1 MGDYKRLIS
10 YIYSYERGTKSK
22 NAGFAKI
29 ESRNGICKVN
39 ISLRIADELMN
50 EAEDNMLEV
59 FFFYRDNGEVRKVF
73 LERIRIVNGCSM
85 IKMRMN
91 SDNIGN
97 VGISIDRITGI
108 FICTRAFLKGVHNL
122 NIVYASEW
130 DDIPIEVNEF
140 KEKSNADINI
150 QNNAE
155 ADLKIA
161 EGPLDSDTY
170 DIKGEALENLV
181 LDEYFRDRI
190 NYDGSH
196 NASTGEANIKSYQ
209 NSNQVSESN
218 IDSKQNTAGEINA
231 ESQLASVLSGGS
243 GTEIENEVKSEIKSE
258 IEVNAENIAKDNA
271 ENKTESK
278 TENKVENVVESN
290 AVTRVQS
297 EMPANMGTNTR
308 TDIAT
313 NIKSDIEPNI
323 KSNSEPDI
331 KHNNATN
338 IESKIGHNNA
348 TNIKPDTEPN
358 MEINTESGIE
368 PETDFADDRK
378 KCNNKLTDMLKEE
391 QKNDEIDDTG
401 NADSVAGDYFR
412 MLCNCYPK
420 IRVNEINGECIKI
433 TPHDI
438 SYLPKKYWH
447 LCNNSFLLHG
457 FYNYKYLLLCEKK
470 MDSGKKYLVGVPG
483 MFHQKEQVIA
493 RMFGFTEFECNNAT
507 NRYGNK
513 AMKFGYWCMY
523 L

>member
-50 EAEDNMLEV
+50 EVEDNMLEV
-59 FFFYRDNGEVRKVF
+59 FFFYRDNGEVKKVF

-97 VGISIDRITGI
+97 VGIAIDRITGI

-130 DDIPIEVNEF
+130 DDIPIEVNKF
-140 KEKSNADINI
+140 KEKSNDDINI
-150 QNNAE
+150 QNSTEAE
-155 ADLKIA
+155 LKIA
-161 EGPLDSDTY
+161 EGTLDSDTY
-170 DIKGEALENLV
+170 DIKGEALENN
-181 LDEYFRDRI
+181 I
-190 NYDGSH
+190 NLYR
-196 NASTGEANIKSYQ
+196 NAAVET
-209 NSNQVSESN
+209 
-218 IDSKQNTAGEINA
+218 DA
-231 ESQLASVLSGGS
+231 ESQLVSVLNSNS
-243 GTEIENEVKSEIKSE
+243 GTEIENEVKGEIKSEIKSE
-258 IEVNAENIAKDNA
+258 METNAEPEPEIENDTKSEIETNA
-271 ENKTESK
+271 EPGTE
-278 TENKVENVVESN
+278 
-290 AVTRVQS
+290 
-297 EMPANMGTNTR
+297 
-308 TDIAT
+308 
-313 NIKSDIEPNI
+313 
-323 KSNSEPDI
+323 
-331 KHNNATN
+331 
-338 IESKIGHNNA
+338 
-348 TNIKPDTEPN
+348 
-358 MEINTESGIE
+358 IE

-378 KCNNKLTDMLKEE
+378 KCNNKLADMLKEE

>member
-59 FFFYRDNGEVRKVF
+59 FFIYRDNGEVKKVF

-97 VGISIDRITGI
+97 VGIAIDRITGI

-130 DDIPIEVNEF
+130 DDIPIEVNKF
-140 KEKSNADINI
+140 KEKSNDDINI
-150 QNNAE
+150 QNSTEAE
-155 ADLKIA
+155 LKIA
-161 EGPLDSDTY
+161 EGSLDSDTY
-170 DIKGEALENLV
+170 DIKGEALENN
-181 LDEYFRDRI
+181 I
-190 NYDGSH
+190 NLYR
-196 NASTGEANIKSYQ
+196 NAVVET
-209 NSNQVSESN
+209 
-218 IDSKQNTAGEINA
+218 DA
-231 ESQLASVLSGGS
+231 ESQLVSVLNSNS
-243 GTEIENEVKSEIKSE
+243 GTEIEPEVKGEIKSEIKSE
-258 IEVNAENIAKDNA
+258 METNAEPEPEI
-271 ENKTESK
+271 ENDTKSEIETNEEPGTE
-278 TENKVENVVESN
+278 
-290 AVTRVQS
+290 
-297 EMPANMGTNTR
+297 
-308 TDIAT
+308 
-313 NIKSDIEPNI
+313 
-323 KSNSEPDI
+323 
-331 KHNNATN
+331 
-338 IESKIGHNNA
+338 
-348 TNIKPDTEPN
+348 
-358 MEINTESGIE
+358 IE

-378 KCNNKLTDMLKEE
+378 KCNNKLADMLKEGP
-391 QKNDEIDDTG
+391 KNDEIDDTG

>member
-59 FFFYRDNGEVRKVF
+59 FFFYRDNGEVKKVF

-97 VGISIDRITGI
+97 VGIAIDRITGI

-130 DDIPIEVNEF
+130 DDIPIEVNKF
-140 KEKSNADINI
+140 KEKSNDDINI
-150 QNNAE
+150 QNSTEAE
-155 ADLKIA
+155 LKIA
-161 EGPLDSDTY
+161 EGSLDSDTY
-170 DIKGEALENLV
+170 DIKGEALENN
-181 LDEYFRDRI
+181 I
-190 NYDGSH
+190 NLYR
-196 NASTGEANIKSYQ
+196 NAVVET
-209 NSNQVSESN
+209 
-218 IDSKQNTAGEINA
+218 DA
-231 ESQLASVLSGGS
+231 ESQLVSVLNSNS
-243 GTEIENEVKSEIKSE
+243 GTEIEPEVKGEIKSEIKSE
-258 IEVNAENIAKDNA
+258 METNAEPEPEI
-271 ENKTESK
+271 ENDTKSEIETNEEPGTE
-278 TENKVENVVESN
+278 
-290 AVTRVQS
+290 
-297 EMPANMGTNTR
+297 
-308 TDIAT
+308 
-313 NIKSDIEPNI
+313 
-323 KSNSEPDI
+323 
-331 KHNNATN
+331 
-338 IESKIGHNNA
+338 
-348 TNIKPDTEPN
+348 
-358 MEINTESGIE
+358 IE

-378 KCNNKLTDMLKEE
+378 KCNNKLADMLKEGP
-391 QKNDEIDDTG
+391 KNDEIDDTG

>member
-59 FFFYRDNGEVRKVF
+59 FFIYRDNGEVKKVF

-97 VGISIDRITGI
+97 VGIAIDRITGI

-130 DDIPIEVNEF
+130 DDIPIEVNKF
-140 KEKSNADINI
+140 KEKSNDDINI
-150 QNNAE
+150 QNSTEAE
-155 ADLKIA
+155 LKIA

-170 DIKGEALENLV
+170 DIKGEALENN
-181 LDEYFRDRI
+181 I
-190 NYDGSH
+190 NLYR
-196 NASTGEANIKSYQ
+196 NAVVET
-209 NSNQVSESN
+209 
-218 IDSKQNTAGEINA
+218 DA
-231 ESQLASVLSGGS
+231 ESQLVSVLNSNS
-243 GTEIENEVKSEIKSE
+243 GTEIENEVKGEIKSEIKSE
-258 IEVNAENIAKDNA
+258 IETNAEPEPEIENDTKSEIETNA
-271 ENKTESK
+271 EPGTE
-278 TENKVENVVESN
+278 
-290 AVTRVQS
+290 
-297 EMPANMGTNTR
+297 
-308 TDIAT
+308 
-313 NIKSDIEPNI
+313 
-323 KSNSEPDI
+323 
-331 KHNNATN
+331 
-338 IESKIGHNNA
+338 
-348 TNIKPDTEPN
+348 
-358 MEINTESGIE
+358 IE

-378 KCNNKLTDMLKEE
+378 KCNNKLADMLKEE

>member
-59 FFFYRDNGEVRKVF
+59 FFFYRDNGEVKKVF

-97 VGISIDRITGI
+97 VGIAIDRITGI

-130 DDIPIEVNEF
+130 DDIPIEVNKF
-140 KEKSNADINI
+140 KEKSNDDINI
-150 QNNAE
+150 QNSTEAE
-155 ADLKIA
+155 LKIA

-170 DIKGEALENLV
+170 DIKGEALENN
-181 LDEYFRDRI
+181 I
-190 NYDGSH
+190 NLYR
-196 NASTGEANIKSYQ
+196 NAVVET
-209 NSNQVSESN
+209 
-218 IDSKQNTAGEINA
+218 DA
-231 ESQLASVLSGGS
+231 ESQLVSVLNSNS
-243 GTEIENEVKSEIKSE
+243 GTEIENEVKGEIKSE
-258 IEVNAENIAKDNA
+258 TETNAEPEPEIENDTKSEIETNA
-271 ENKTESK
+271 EPGTE
-278 TENKVENVVESN
+278 
-290 AVTRVQS
+290 
-297 EMPANMGTNTR
+297 
-308 TDIAT
+308 
-313 NIKSDIEPNI
+313 
-323 KSNSEPDI
+323 
-331 KHNNATN
+331 
-338 IESKIGHNNA
+338 
-348 TNIKPDTEPN
+348 
-358 MEINTESGIE
+358 IE

-378 KCNNKLTDMLKEE
+378 KCNNKLADMLKEE

>member
-50 EAEDNMLEV
+50 EVEDNMLEV
-59 FFFYRDNGEVRKVF
+59 FFFYRDNGEVKKVF

-97 VGISIDRITGI
+97 VGIAIDRITGI

-130 DDIPIEVNEF
+130 DDIPIEVNKF
-140 KEKSNADINI
+140 KEKSNDDINI
-150 QNNAE
+150 QNSTEAE
-155 ADLKIA
+155 LKIA

-170 DIKGEALENLV
+170 DIKGEALENN
-181 LDEYFRDRI
+181 I
-190 NYDGSH
+190 NLYR
-196 NASTGEANIKSYQ
+196 NAAVET
-209 NSNQVSESN
+209 
-218 IDSKQNTAGEINA
+218 DA
-231 ESQLASVLSGGS
+231 ESQLVSVLNSNS
-243 GTEIENEVKSEIKSE
+243 GTEIENEVKGEIKSEMETNAEPEPEIENDIKSE
-258 IEVNAENIAKDNA
+258 IETNAEPG
-271 ENKTESK
+271 TE
-278 TENKVENVVESN
+278 
-290 AVTRVQS
+290 
-297 EMPANMGTNTR
+297 
-308 TDIAT
+308 
-313 NIKSDIEPNI
+313 
-323 KSNSEPDI
+323 
-331 KHNNATN
+331 
-338 IESKIGHNNA
+338 
-348 TNIKPDTEPN
+348 
-358 MEINTESGIE
+358 IE

-378 KCNNKLTDMLKEE
+378 KCNNKLADMLKEE

>member
-59 FFFYRDNGEVRKVF
+59 FFFYRDNGEVKKVF

-97 VGISIDRITGI
+97 VGIAIDRITGI

-130 DDIPIEVNEF
+130 DDIPIEVNKF
-140 KEKSNADINI
+140 KEKGNDDINI
-150 QNNAE
+150 QNSTEAE
-155 ADLKIA
+155 LKIA

-170 DIKGEALENLV
+170 DIKGEALENN
-181 LDEYFRDRI
+181 I
-190 NYDGSH
+190 NLYR
-196 NASTGEANIKSYQ
+196 NAAVET
-209 NSNQVSESN
+209 
-218 IDSKQNTAGEINA
+218 DA
-231 ESQLASVLSGGS
+231 ESQLVSVLNSNS
-243 GTEIENEVKSEIKSE
+243 GTEIEPEVKGEIKSEIKSE
-258 IEVNAENIAKDNA
+258 METNAEPEPEIENDIKSEIETNA
-271 ENKTESK
+271 EPGTE
-278 TENKVENVVESN
+278 
-290 AVTRVQS
+290 
-297 EMPANMGTNTR
+297 
-308 TDIAT
+308 
-313 NIKSDIEPNI
+313 
-323 KSNSEPDI
+323 
-331 KHNNATN
+331 
-338 IESKIGHNNA
+338 
-348 TNIKPDTEPN
+348 
-358 MEINTESGIE
+358 IE

-378 KCNNKLTDMLKEE
+378 KCNNKLADMLKEE

-513 AMKFGYWCMY
+513 DMKFGYWCMY

>member
-59 FFFYRDNGEVRKVF
+59 FFFYRDNGEVKKVF

-97 VGISIDRITGI
+97 VGIAIDRITGI

-130 DDIPIEVNEF
+130 DDIPIEVNKF
-140 KEKSNADINI
+140 KEKSNDDINI
-150 QNNAE
+150 QNSTEAE
-155 ADLKIA
+155 LKIA
-161 EGPLDSDTY
+161 EGPLDGDIY
-170 DIKGEALENLV
+170 DIKGEALEN
-181 LDEYFRDRI
+181 
-190 NYDGSH
+190 
-196 NASTGEANIKSYQ
+196 
-209 NSNQVSESN
+209 N
-218 IDSKQNTAGEINA
+218 IDLYRNTVVETDA
-231 ESQLASVLSGGS
+231 ESQLVSVLNSNS
-243 GTEIENEVKSEIKSE
+243 GTEIENEVKGETKSEMETNAEQEPEIENDTKSE
-258 IEVNAENIAKDNA
+258 IETNAE
-271 ENKTESK
+271 
-278 TENKVENVVESN
+278 
-290 AVTRVQS
+290 
-297 EMPANMGTNTR
+297 P
-308 TDIAT
+308 
-313 NIKSDIEPNI
+313 EP
-323 KSNSEPDI
+323 E
-331 KHNNATN
+331 
-338 IESKIGHNNA
+338 
-348 TNIKPDTEPN
+348 
-358 MEINTESGIE
+358 IE

-378 KCNNKLTDMLKEE
+378 KCNNKLSDMLKEE

>member
-50 EAEDNMLEV
+50 EVEDNMLEV
-59 FFFYRDNGEVRKVF
+59 FFFYRDNGEVKKVF

-97 VGISIDRITGI
+97 VGIAIDRITGI

-130 DDIPIEVNEF
+130 DDIPIEVNKF
-140 KEKSNADINI
+140 KEKSNDDINI
-150 QNNAE
+150 QNSTEAE
-155 ADLKIA
+155 LKIA
-161 EGPLDSDTY
+161 EGTLDSDTY
-170 DIKGEALENLV
+170 DIKGEALENN
-181 LDEYFRDRI
+181 I
-190 NYDGSH
+190 NLYR
-196 NASTGEANIKSYQ
+196 NAAVET
-209 NSNQVSESN
+209 
-218 IDSKQNTAGEINA
+218 DA
-231 ESQLASVLSGGS
+231 ESQLVSVLNSNS
-243 GTEIENEVKSEIKSE
+243 GTEIENEVKGEIKSE
-258 IEVNAENIAKDNA
+258 METNAEPEPEIENDTKSEIETNA
-271 ENKTESK
+271 EPGTE
-278 TENKVENVVESN
+278 
-290 AVTRVQS
+290 
-297 EMPANMGTNTR
+297 
-308 TDIAT
+308 
-313 NIKSDIEPNI
+313 
-323 KSNSEPDI
+323 
-331 KHNNATN
+331 
-338 IESKIGHNNA
+338 
-348 TNIKPDTEPN
+348 
-358 MEINTESGIE
+358 IE

-378 KCNNKLTDMLKEE
+378 KCNNKLADMLKEE

>member
-59 FFFYRDNGEVRKVF
+59 FFFYRDNGEVKKVF

-97 VGISIDRITGI
+97 VGIAIDRITGI

-130 DDIPIEVNEF
+130 DDIPIEVNKF
-140 KEKSNADINI
+140 KEKSNDDINI
-150 QNNAE
+150 QNSAE
-155 ADLKIA
+155 AELKIA
-161 EGPLDSDTY
+161 EGPLGSDTY
-170 DIKGEALENLV
+170 DIKGEALENN
-181 LDEYFRDRI
+181 I
-190 NYDGSH
+190 NLYR
-196 NASTGEANIKSYQ
+196 NATVET
-209 NSNQVSESN
+209 
-218 IDSKQNTAGEINA
+218 DA
-231 ESQLASVLSGGS
+231 ESQLVSVLNSNS
-243 GTEIENEVKSEIKSE
+243 GTEIENEVKGEIKSEIKSE
-258 IEVNAENIAKDNA
+258 METNAEQEPEIENDTKSEIETNA
-271 ENKTESK
+271 EPGTE
-278 TENKVENVVESN
+278 
-290 AVTRVQS
+290 
-297 EMPANMGTNTR
+297 
-308 TDIAT
+308 
-313 NIKSDIEPNI
+313 
-323 KSNSEPDI
+323 
-331 KHNNATN
+331 
-338 IESKIGHNNA
+338 
-348 TNIKPDTEPN
+348 
-358 MEINTESGIE
+358 IE

-378 KCNNKLTDMLKEE
+378 KCNNKLADMLKEE

>member
-50 EAEDNMLEV
+50 EVEDNMLEV
-59 FFFYRDNGEVRKVF
+59 FFFYRDNGEVKKVF

-97 VGISIDRITGI
+97 VGIAIDRITGI
-108 FICTRAFLKGVHNL
+108 FICTRAFLKGAHNL

-140 KEKSNADINI
+140 KEKSNDNINI
-150 QNNAE
+150 PNNTEAE
-155 ADLKIA
+155 LKIA
-161 EGPLDSDTY
+161 EGPLDGDIY
-170 DIKGEALENLV
+170 DIKGEALEN
-181 LDEYFRDRI
+181 
-190 NYDGSH
+190 
-196 NASTGEANIKSYQ
+196 
-209 NSNQVSESN
+209 N
-218 IDSKQNTAGEINA
+218 IDLYRNAVVETDA
-231 ESQLASVLSGGS
+231 ESQLVSVLNSNS
-243 GTEIENEVKSEIKSE
+243 GTEIENEVKGETKSEIKSE
-258 IEVNAENIAKDNA
+258 METNAEPEPEIENDTKSEIETNA
-271 ENKTESK
+271 E
-278 TENKVENVVESN
+278 
-290 AVTRVQS
+290 
-297 EMPANMGTNTR
+297 P
-308 TDIAT
+308 
-313 NIKSDIEPNI
+313 EP
-323 KSNSEPDI
+323 E
-331 KHNNATN
+331 
-338 IESKIGHNNA
+338 
-348 TNIKPDTEPN
+348 
-358 MEINTESGIE
+358 IE

-378 KCNNKLTDMLKEE
+378 KCNNKLSDMLKEE

>member
-50 EAEDNMLEV
+50 EVEDNMLEV
-59 FFFYRDNGEVRKVF
+59 FFFYRDNGEVKKVF

-97 VGISIDRITGI
+97 VGIAIDRITGI

-130 DDIPIEVNEF
+130 DDIPIEVNKF
-140 KEKSNADINI
+140 KEKSNDDINI
-150 QNNAE
+150 QNSTEAE
-155 ADLKIA
+155 LKIA
-161 EGPLDSDTY
+161 EGTLDSDTY
-170 DIKGEALENLV
+170 DIKGEALENNVNL
-181 LDEYFRDRI
+181 YR
-190 NYDGSH
+190 
-196 NASTGEANIKSYQ
+196 NAAVET
-209 NSNQVSESN
+209 
-218 IDSKQNTAGEINA
+218 DA
-231 ESQLASVLSGGS
+231 ESQLVSVLNSNS
-243 GTEIENEVKSEIKSE
+243 GTEIENEVKGEIKSEIKSE
-258 IEVNAENIAKDNA
+258 IEINAEPG
-271 ENKTESK
+271 TE
-278 TENKVENVVESN
+278 
-290 AVTRVQS
+290 
-297 EMPANMGTNTR
+297 
-308 TDIAT
+308 
-313 NIKSDIEPNI
+313 
-323 KSNSEPDI
+323 
-331 KHNNATN
+331 
-338 IESKIGHNNA
+338 
-348 TNIKPDTEPN
+348 
-358 MEINTESGIE
+358 IE

-378 KCNNKLTDMLKEE
+378 KCNNKLADMLKEE

>member
-50 EAEDNMLEV
+50 EVEDNMLEV
-59 FFFYRDNGEVRKVF
+59 FFFYRDNGEVKKVF

-97 VGISIDRITGI
+97 VGIAIDRITGI

-130 DDIPIEVNEF
+130 DDIPIEVNKF
-140 KEKSNADINI
+140 KEKSNDDINI
-150 QNNAE
+150 QNSTEAE
-155 ADLKIA
+155 LKIA

-170 DIKGEALENLV
+170 DIKGEALENN
-181 LDEYFRDRI
+181 I
-190 NYDGSH
+190 NLYR
-196 NASTGEANIKSYQ
+196 NAAVET
-209 NSNQVSESN
+209 
-218 IDSKQNTAGEINA
+218 DA
-231 ESQLASVLSGGS
+231 ESQLVSVLNSNS
-243 GTEIENEVKSEIKSE
+243 GTEIENEVKGEIKSE
-258 IEVNAENIAKDNA
+258 METNADPEPEIENDTKSEIETNAEPG
-271 ENKTESK
+271 TE
-278 TENKVENVVESN
+278 
-290 AVTRVQS
+290 
-297 EMPANMGTNTR
+297 
-308 TDIAT
+308 
-313 NIKSDIEPNI
+313 
-323 KSNSEPDI
+323 
-331 KHNNATN
+331 
-338 IESKIGHNNA
+338 
-348 TNIKPDTEPN
+348 
-358 MEINTESGIE
+358 IE

-378 KCNNKLTDMLKEE
+378 KCNNKLADMLKEE

>member
-59 FFFYRDNGEVRKVF
+59 FFIYRDNGEVKKVF

-97 VGISIDRITGI
+97 VGIAIDRITGI

-130 DDIPIEVNEF
+130 DDIPIEVNKF
-140 KEKSNADINI
+140 KEKSNDDINI
-150 QNNAE
+150 QNSTEAE
-155 ADLKIA
+155 LKIA

-170 DIKGEALENLV
+170 DIKGEALENN
-181 LDEYFRDRI
+181 I
-190 NYDGSH
+190 NLYR
-196 NASTGEANIKSYQ
+196 NAVVET
-209 NSNQVSESN
+209 
-218 IDSKQNTAGEINA
+218 DA
-231 ESQLASVLSGGS
+231 ESQLVSVLNSNS
-243 GTEIENEVKSEIKSE
+243 GTEIEPEVKGEIKSEIKSE
-258 IEVNAENIAKDNA
+258 METNAEPEPEI
-271 ENKTESK
+271 ENDTKSEIETNEEPGTE
-278 TENKVENVVESN
+278 
-290 AVTRVQS
+290 
-297 EMPANMGTNTR
+297 
-308 TDIAT
+308 
-313 NIKSDIEPNI
+313 
-323 KSNSEPDI
+323 
-331 KHNNATN
+331 
-338 IESKIGHNNA
+338 
-348 TNIKPDTEPN
+348 
-358 MEINTESGIE
+358 IE

-378 KCNNKLTDMLKEE
+378 KCNNKLADMLKEGP
-391 QKNDEIDDTG
+391 KNDEIDDTG

-457 FYNYKYLLLCEKK
+457 FYNYKYLLLCEKRWIQ
-470 MDSGKKYLVGVPG
+470 GRNILL
-483 MFHQKEQVIA
+483 
-493 RMFGFTEFECNNAT
+493 EFRECFIKR
-507 NRYGNK
+507 NR
-513 AMKFGYWCMY
+513 
-523 L
+523 

>member
-59 FFFYRDNGEVRKVF
+59 FFIYRDNGEVKKVF

-97 VGISIDRITGI
+97 VGIAIDRITGI

-130 DDIPIEVNEF
+130 DDIPIEVNKF
-140 KEKSNADINI
+140 KEKSNDDINI
-150 QNNAE
+150 QNSTEAE
-155 ADLKIA
+155 LKIA

-170 DIKGEALENLV
+170 DIKGEALENN
-181 LDEYFRDRI
+181 I
-190 NYDGSH
+190 NLYR
-196 NASTGEANIKSYQ
+196 NAVVET
-209 NSNQVSESN
+209 
-218 IDSKQNTAGEINA
+218 DA
-231 ESQLASVLSGGS
+231 ESQLVSVLNSNS
-243 GTEIENEVKSEIKSE
+243 ETEIEPEVKGEIKSEIKSE
-258 IEVNAENIAKDNA
+258 METNAEPEPEI
-271 ENKTESK
+271 ENDTKSEIETNEEPGTE
-278 TENKVENVVESN
+278 
-290 AVTRVQS
+290 
-297 EMPANMGTNTR
+297 
-308 TDIAT
+308 
-313 NIKSDIEPNI
+313 
-323 KSNSEPDI
+323 
-331 KHNNATN
+331 
-338 IESKIGHNNA
+338 
-348 TNIKPDTEPN
+348 
-358 MEINTESGIE
+358 IE

-378 KCNNKLTDMLKEE
+378 KCNNKLADMLKEGP
-391 QKNDEIDDTG
+391 KNDEIDDTG

>member
-59 FFFYRDNGEVRKVF
+59 FFFYRDNGEVKKVF

-97 VGISIDRITGI
+97 VGIAIDRITGI

-130 DDIPIEVNEF
+130 DDIPIEVNKF
-140 KEKSNADINI
+140 KEKSNDDINI
-150 QNNAE
+150 QNSTEAE
-155 ADLKIA
+155 LKIA

-170 DIKGEALENLV
+170 DIKGEALENN
-181 LDEYFRDRI
+181 I
-190 NYDGSH
+190 NLYR
-196 NASTGEANIKSYQ
+196 NAAVET
-209 NSNQVSESN
+209 
-218 IDSKQNTAGEINA
+218 DA
-231 ESQLASVLSGGS
+231 ESQLVSVLNSNS
-243 GTEIENEVKSEIKSE
+243 GTEIEPEVKGEIKSEIKSE
-258 IEVNAENIAKDNA
+258 METNAEPEPEI
-271 ENKTESK
+271 ENDTKSEIETNEEPGTE
-278 TENKVENVVESN
+278 
-290 AVTRVQS
+290 
-297 EMPANMGTNTR
+297 
-308 TDIAT
+308 
-313 NIKSDIEPNI
+313 
-323 KSNSEPDI
+323 
-331 KHNNATN
+331 
-338 IESKIGHNNA
+338 
-348 TNIKPDTEPN
+348 
-358 MEINTESGIE
+358 IE

-378 KCNNKLTDMLKEE
+378 KCNNKLADMLKEE

-420 IRVNEINGECIKI
+420 IRVNEINGECIKN

>member
-59 FFFYRDNGEVRKVF
+59 FFIYRDNGEVKKVF

-97 VGISIDRITGI
+97 VGIAIDRITGI

-130 DDIPIEVNEF
+130 DDIPIEVNKF
-140 KEKSNADINI
+140 KEKSNDDINI
-150 QNNAE
+150 QNSTEAE
-155 ADLKIA
+155 LKIA

-170 DIKGEALENLV
+170 DIKGEALENN
-181 LDEYFRDRI
+181 I
-190 NYDGSH
+190 NLYR
-196 NASTGEANIKSYQ
+196 NAVVET
-209 NSNQVSESN
+209 
-218 IDSKQNTAGEINA
+218 DA
-231 ESQLASVLSGGS
+231 ESQLVSVLNSNS
-243 GTEIENEVKSEIKSE
+243 GTEIEPEVKGEIKSEIKSE
-258 IEVNAENIAKDNA
+258 METNAEPEPEIENDTKSEIETNA
-271 ENKTESK
+271 EPGTE
-278 TENKVENVVESN
+278 
-290 AVTRVQS
+290 
-297 EMPANMGTNTR
+297 
-308 TDIAT
+308 
-313 NIKSDIEPNI
+313 
-323 KSNSEPDI
+323 
-331 KHNNATN
+331 
-338 IESKIGHNNA
+338 
-348 TNIKPDTEPN
+348 
-358 MEINTESGIE
+358 IE

-378 KCNNKLTDMLKEE
+378 KCNNKLADMLKEE

>member
-108 FICTRAFLKGVHNL
+108 FICTRAFLKGAHNL

-140 KEKSNADINI
+140 KEKNNTDINI

-161 EGPLDSDTY
+161 EGPLDGDTY

-190 NYDGSH
+190 NYDGNH
-196 NASTGEANIKSYQ
+196 IANTEETDIKSFR

-218 IDSKQNTAGEINA
+218 IDSNQNVAGKINA
-231 ESQLASVLSGGS
+231 ESQLESVLSGNS

-258 IEVNAENIAKDNA
+258 MEVNAGPEPKLENDTKSEIEVNAENITKDN
-271 ENKTESK
+271 NTESK
-278 TENKVENVVESN
+278 
-290 AVTRVQS
+290 
-297 EMPANMGTNTR
+297 
-308 TDIAT
+308 
-313 NIKSDIEPNI
+313 
-323 KSNSEPDI
+323 
-331 KHNNATN
+331 
-338 IESKIGHNNA
+338 
-348 TNIKPDTEPN
+348 
-358 MEINTESGIE
+358 IE

-378 KCNNKLTDMLKEE
+378 KCNNKLADMLKEE

>member
-59 FFFYRDNGEVRKVF
+59 FFFYRDNGEVKKVF

-97 VGISIDRITGI
+97 VGIAIDRITGI
-108 FICTRAFLKGVHNL
+108 FICTRAFLNEVHNL

-130 DDIPIEVNEF
+130 DDIPIEVNKF
-140 KEKSNADINI
+140 KEKSNDDINI
-150 QNNAE
+150 QNSTEAE
-155 ADLKIA
+155 LKIA

-170 DIKGEALENLV
+170 DIKGEALENN
-181 LDEYFRDRI
+181 I
-190 NYDGSH
+190 NLYR
-196 NASTGEANIKSYQ
+196 NAALET
-209 NSNQVSESN
+209 
-218 IDSKQNTAGEINA
+218 DA
-231 ESQLASVLSGGS
+231 ESQLVSVLNSNS
-243 GTEIENEVKSEIKSE
+243 GTEIEPEVKGEIKSEIKSE
-258 IEVNAENIAKDNA
+258 METNAEPG
-271 ENKTESK
+271 TE
-278 TENKVENVVESN
+278 
-290 AVTRVQS
+290 
-297 EMPANMGTNTR
+297 
-308 TDIAT
+308 
-313 NIKSDIEPNI
+313 
-323 KSNSEPDI
+323 
-331 KHNNATN
+331 
-338 IESKIGHNNA
+338 
-348 TNIKPDTEPN
+348 
-358 MEINTESGIE
+358 IE

-378 KCNNKLTDMLKEE
+378 KCNNKLADMLKEGP
-391 QKNDEIDDTG
+391 KNDEIDDTG

>member
-50 EAEDNMLEV
+50 EVEDNMLEV
-59 FFFYRDNGEVRKVF
+59 FFFYRDNGEVKKVF

-97 VGISIDRITGI
+97 VGIAIDRITGI

-130 DDIPIEVNEF
+130 DDIPIEVNKF
-140 KEKSNADINI
+140 KEKSNDDINI
-150 QNNAE
+150 QNSTEAE
-155 ADLKIA
+155 LKIA
-161 EGPLDSDTY
+161 EGTLDSDTY
-170 DIKGEALENLV
+170 DIKGEALENNVNL
-181 LDEYFRDRI
+181 YR
-190 NYDGSH
+190 
-196 NASTGEANIKSYQ
+196 NAAVET
-209 NSNQVSESN
+209 
-218 IDSKQNTAGEINA
+218 DA
-231 ESQLASVLSGGS
+231 ESQLVSVLNSNS
-243 GTEIENEVKSEIKSE
+243 GTEIENEVKGEIKSEIKSE
-258 IEVNAENIAKDNA
+258 METNADPEPEIENDTKSEIETNAEPG
-271 ENKTESK
+271 TE
-278 TENKVENVVESN
+278 
-290 AVTRVQS
+290 
-297 EMPANMGTNTR
+297 
-308 TDIAT
+308 
-313 NIKSDIEPNI
+313 
-323 KSNSEPDI
+323 
-331 KHNNATN
+331 
-338 IESKIGHNNA
+338 
-348 TNIKPDTEPN
+348 
-358 MEINTESGIE
+358 IE

-378 KCNNKLTDMLKEE
+378 KCNNKLADMLKEE

>member
-59 FFFYRDNGEVRKVF
+59 FFIYRDNGEVKKVF

-97 VGISIDRITGI
+97 VGIAIDRITGI

-130 DDIPIEVNEF
+130 DDIPIEVNKF
-140 KEKSNADINI
+140 KEKSNDDINI
-150 QNNAE
+150 QNSTEAE
-155 ADLKIA
+155 LKIA

-170 DIKGEALENLV
+170 DIKGEALENN
-181 LDEYFRDRI
+181 I
-190 NYDGSH
+190 NLYR
-196 NASTGEANIKSYQ
+196 NAVVET
-209 NSNQVSESN
+209 
-218 IDSKQNTAGEINA
+218 DA
-231 ESQLASVLSGGS
+231 ESQLVSVLNSNS
-243 GTEIENEVKSEIKSE
+243 GTEIEPEVKGEIKSEIKSE
-258 IEVNAENIAKDNA
+258 METNAEPEPEIENDTKSEIETNA
-271 ENKTESK
+271 EPGTE
-278 TENKVENVVESN
+278 
-290 AVTRVQS
+290 
-297 EMPANMGTNTR
+297 
-308 TDIAT
+308 
-313 NIKSDIEPNI
+313 
-323 KSNSEPDI
+323 
-331 KHNNATN
+331 
-338 IESKIGHNNA
+338 
-348 TNIKPDTEPN
+348 
-358 MEINTESGIE
+358 IE

-378 KCNNKLTDMLKEE
+378 KCNNKLADMLKEE

-493 RMFGFTEFECNNAT
+493 RMFGFTEFECNNET

>member
-59 FFFYRDNGEVRKVF
+59 FFFYRDNGEVKKVF

-97 VGISIDRITGI
+97 VGIAIDRITGI

-130 DDIPIEVNEF
+130 DDIPIEVNKF
-140 KEKSNADINI
+140 KEKSNDDINI
-150 QNNAE
+150 QNSTEAE
-155 ADLKIA
+155 LKIA

-170 DIKGEALENLV
+170 DIKGEALENN
-181 LDEYFRDRI
+181 I
-190 NYDGSH
+190 NLYR
-196 NASTGEANIKSYQ
+196 NAAVET
-209 NSNQVSESN
+209 
-218 IDSKQNTAGEINA
+218 DA
-231 ESQLASVLSGGS
+231 ESQLVSVLNSNS
-243 GTEIENEVKSEIKSE
+243 GTEIENEVKGEIKSE
-258 IEVNAENIAKDNA
+258 METNAEPEPEIENDTKSEIETNA
-271 ENKTESK
+271 EPGTE
-278 TENKVENVVESN
+278 
-290 AVTRVQS
+290 
-297 EMPANMGTNTR
+297 
-308 TDIAT
+308 
-313 NIKSDIEPNI
+313 
-323 KSNSEPDI
+323 
-331 KHNNATN
+331 
-338 IESKIGHNNA
+338 
-348 TNIKPDTEPN
+348 
-358 MEINTESGIE
+358 IE

-378 KCNNKLTDMLKEE
+378 KCNNKLADMLKEE

>member
-59 FFFYRDNGEVRKVF
+59 FFFYRDNGEVKKVF

-97 VGISIDRITGI
+97 VGIAIDRITGI

-130 DDIPIEVNEF
+130 DDIPIEVNKF
-140 KEKSNADINI
+140 KEKSNDDINI
-150 QNNAE
+150 QNSTEAE
-155 ADLKIA
+155 LKIA

-170 DIKGEALENLV
+170 DIKGEALENN
-181 LDEYFRDRI
+181 I
-190 NYDGSH
+190 NLYR
-196 NASTGEANIKSYQ
+196 NAAVET
-209 NSNQVSESN
+209 
-218 IDSKQNTAGEINA
+218 DA
-231 ESQLASVLSGGS
+231 ESQLVSVLNSNS
-243 GTEIENEVKSEIKSE
+243 GTEIENEVKGEIKSEIKSE
-258 IEVNAENIAKDNA
+258 METNAEPG
-271 ENKTESK
+271 TE
-278 TENKVENVVESN
+278 
-290 AVTRVQS
+290 
-297 EMPANMGTNTR
+297 
-308 TDIAT
+308 
-313 NIKSDIEPNI
+313 
-323 KSNSEPDI
+323 
-331 KHNNATN
+331 
-338 IESKIGHNNA
+338 
-348 TNIKPDTEPN
+348 
-358 MEINTESGIE
+358 IE

-378 KCNNKLTDMLKEE
+378 KCNNKLADMLKEE

>member
-59 FFFYRDNGEVRKVF
+59 FFFYRDNGEVKKVF

-97 VGISIDRITGI
+97 VGIAIDRITGI
-108 FICTRAFLKGVHNL
+108 FICTRAFLNEVHNL

-130 DDIPIEVNEF
+130 DDIPIEVNKF
-140 KEKSNADINI
+140 KEKSNDDINI
-150 QNNAE
+150 QNSTEAE
-155 ADLKIA
+155 LKIA
-161 EGPLDSDTY
+161 EGSLDSDTY
-170 DIKGEALENLV
+170 DIKGEALENN
-181 LDEYFRDRI
+181 I
-190 NYDGSH
+190 NLYR
-196 NASTGEANIKSYQ
+196 NAVVET
-209 NSNQVSESN
+209 
-218 IDSKQNTAGEINA
+218 DA
-231 ESQLASVLSGGS
+231 ESQLVSVLNSNS
-243 GTEIENEVKSEIKSE
+243 GTEIEPEVKGEIKSEIKSE
-258 IEVNAENIAKDNA
+258 METNE
-271 ENKTESK
+271 EPGTE
-278 TENKVENVVESN
+278 
-290 AVTRVQS
+290 
-297 EMPANMGTNTR
+297 
-308 TDIAT
+308 
-313 NIKSDIEPNI
+313 
-323 KSNSEPDI
+323 
-331 KHNNATN
+331 
-338 IESKIGHNNA
+338 
-348 TNIKPDTEPN
+348 
-358 MEINTESGIE
+358 IE

-378 KCNNKLTDMLKEE
+378 KCNNKLADMLKEE
-391 QKNDEIDDTG
+391 PKNDEIDDTG

>member
-59 FFFYRDNGEVRKVF
+59 FFFYRDNGEVKKVF

-97 VGISIDRITGI
+97 VGIAIDRITGI

-130 DDIPIEVNEF
+130 DDIPIEVNKF
-140 KEKSNADINI
+140 KEKSNDDINI
-150 QNNAE
+150 QNSTEAE
-155 ADLKIA
+155 LKIA

-170 DIKGEALENLV
+170 DIKGEALENN
-181 LDEYFRDRI
+181 I
-190 NYDGSH
+190 NLYR
-196 NASTGEANIKSYQ
+196 NAAVET
-209 NSNQVSESN
+209 
-218 IDSKQNTAGEINA
+218 DA
-231 ESQLASVLSGGS
+231 ESQLVSVLNSNS
-243 GTEIENEVKSEIKSE
+243 GTEIENEVKGEIKSEMETNAEPEHEIENDIKSE
-258 IEVNAENIAKDNA
+258 IETNAEPG
-271 ENKTESK
+271 TE
-278 TENKVENVVESN
+278 
-290 AVTRVQS
+290 
-297 EMPANMGTNTR
+297 
-308 TDIAT
+308 
-313 NIKSDIEPNI
+313 
-323 KSNSEPDI
+323 
-331 KHNNATN
+331 
-338 IESKIGHNNA
+338 
-348 TNIKPDTEPN
+348 
-358 MEINTESGIE
+358 IE

-378 KCNNKLTDMLKEE
+378 KCNNKLADMLKEE

>member
-50 EAEDNMLEV
+50 EVEDNMLEV
-59 FFFYRDNGEVRKVF
+59 FFFYRDNGEVKKVF

-97 VGISIDRITGI
+97 VGIAIDRITGI

-130 DDIPIEVNEF
+130 DDIPIEVNKF
-140 KEKSNADINI
+140 KEKSNDDINI
-150 QNNAE
+150 QNSTEAE
-155 ADLKIA
+155 LKIA
-161 EGPLDSDTY
+161 EGTLDGDIY
-170 DIKGEALENLV
+170 DIKGEALEN
-181 LDEYFRDRI
+181 
-190 NYDGSH
+190 
-196 NASTGEANIKSYQ
+196 
-209 NSNQVSESN
+209 N
-218 IDSKQNTAGEINA
+218 IDLYRNTVVETDA
-231 ESQLASVLSGGS
+231 ESQLVSVLNSNS
-243 GTEIENEVKSEIKSE
+243 GTEIENEVKGETKSEMETNAEQEPEIENDTKSE
-258 IEVNAENIAKDNA
+258 IETNAE
-271 ENKTESK
+271 
-278 TENKVENVVESN
+278 
-290 AVTRVQS
+290 
-297 EMPANMGTNTR
+297 P
-308 TDIAT
+308 
-313 NIKSDIEPNI
+313 EP
-323 KSNSEPDI
+323 E
-331 KHNNATN
+331 
-338 IESKIGHNNA
+338 
-348 TNIKPDTEPN
+348 
-358 MEINTESGIE
+358 IE

-378 KCNNKLTDMLKEE
+378 KCNNKLSDMLKEE

>member
-59 FFFYRDNGEVRKVF
+59 FFFYRDNGEVKKVF

-97 VGISIDRITGI
+97 VGIAIDRITGI

-130 DDIPIEVNEF
+130 DDIPIEVNKF
-140 KEKSNADINI
+140 KEKGNDDINI
-150 QNNAE
+150 QNSTEAE
-155 ADLKIA
+155 LKIA
-161 EGPLDSDTY
+161 EGPLDSDIY
-170 DIKGEALENLV
+170 DIKGEALENN
-181 LDEYFRDRI
+181 I
-190 NYDGSH
+190 NLYR
-196 NASTGEANIKSYQ
+196 NAAVET
-209 NSNQVSESN
+209 
-218 IDSKQNTAGEINA
+218 DA
-231 ESQLASVLSGGS
+231 ESQLVSVLNSNS
-243 GTEIENEVKSEIKSE
+243 GTEIEPEVKGEIKSEIKSE
-258 IEVNAENIAKDNA
+258 METNAEPEPEI
-271 ENKTESK
+271 ENDTKSEIETNEEPGTE
-278 TENKVENVVESN
+278 
-290 AVTRVQS
+290 
-297 EMPANMGTNTR
+297 
-308 TDIAT
+308 
-313 NIKSDIEPNI
+313 
-323 KSNSEPDI
+323 
-331 KHNNATN
+331 
-338 IESKIGHNNA
+338 
-348 TNIKPDTEPN
+348 
-358 MEINTESGIE
+358 IE

-378 KCNNKLTDMLKEE
+378 KCNNKLADMLKEGP
-391 QKNDEIDDTG
+391 KNDEIDDTG

>member
-59 FFFYRDNGEVRKVF
+59 FFFYRDNGEVKKVF

-97 VGISIDRITGI
+97 VGIAIDRITGI
-108 FICTRAFLKGVHNL
+108 FICTRAFLNEVHNL

-130 DDIPIEVNEF
+130 DDIPIEVNKF
-140 KEKSNADINI
+140 KEKSNDDINI
-150 QNNAE
+150 QNSTEAE
-155 ADLKIA
+155 LKIA
-161 EGPLDSDTY
+161 EGSLDSDTY
-170 DIKGEALENLV
+170 DIKGEALENN
-181 LDEYFRDRI
+181 I
-190 NYDGSH
+190 NLYR
-196 NASTGEANIKSYQ
+196 NAVVET
-209 NSNQVSESN
+209 
-218 IDSKQNTAGEINA
+218 DA
-231 ESQLASVLSGGS
+231 ESQLVSVLNSNS
-243 GTEIENEVKSEIKSE
+243 GTEIEPEVKGEIKSEIKSE
-258 IEVNAENIAKDNA
+258 METNAEPEPEI
-271 ENKTESK
+271 ENDTKSEIETNEEPGTE
-278 TENKVENVVESN
+278 
-290 AVTRVQS
+290 
-297 EMPANMGTNTR
+297 
-308 TDIAT
+308 
-313 NIKSDIEPNI
+313 
-323 KSNSEPDI
+323 
-331 KHNNATN
+331 
-338 IESKIGHNNA
+338 
-348 TNIKPDTEPN
+348 
-358 MEINTESGIE
+358 IE

-378 KCNNKLTDMLKEE
+378 KCNNKLADMLKEE
-391 QKNDEIDDTG
+391 PKNDEIDDTG

>member
-59 FFFYRDNGEVRKVF
+59 FFIYRDNGEVKKVF

-97 VGISIDRITGI
+97 VGIAIDRITGI

-130 DDIPIEVNEF
+130 DDIPIEVNKF
-140 KEKSNADINI
+140 KEKSNDDINI
-150 QNNAE
+150 QNSTEAE
-155 ADLKIA
+155 LKIA

-170 DIKGEALENLV
+170 DIKGEALENN
-181 LDEYFRDRI
+181 I
-190 NYDGSH
+190 NLYR
-196 NASTGEANIKSYQ
+196 NAVVET
-209 NSNQVSESN
+209 
-218 IDSKQNTAGEINA
+218 DA
-231 ESQLASVLSGGS
+231 ESQLVSVLNSNS
-243 GTEIENEVKSEIKSE
+243 GTEIEPEVKGEIKSEIKSE
-258 IEVNAENIAKDNA
+258 METNAEPEPEI
-271 ENKTESK
+271 ENDTKSEIETNEEPGTE
-278 TENKVENVVESN
+278 
-290 AVTRVQS
+290 
-297 EMPANMGTNTR
+297 
-308 TDIAT
+308 
-313 NIKSDIEPNI
+313 
-323 KSNSEPDI
+323 
-331 KHNNATN
+331 
-338 IESKIGHNNA
+338 
-348 TNIKPDTEPN
+348 
-358 MEINTESGIE
+358 IE

-378 KCNNKLTDMLKEE
+378 KCNNKLADMLKEE
-391 QKNDEIDDTG
+391 PKNDEIDDTG

>member
-59 FFFYRDNGEVRKVF
+59 FFFYRDNGEVKKVF

-97 VGISIDRITGI
+97 VGIAIDRITGI
-108 FICTRAFLKGVHNL
+108 FICTRAFLNEVHNL

-130 DDIPIEVNEF
+130 DDIPIEVNKF
-140 KEKSNADINI
+140 KEKSNDDINI
-150 QNNAE
+150 QNSTEAE
-155 ADLKIA
+155 LKIA
-161 EGPLDSDTY
+161 EGSLDSDTY
-170 DIKGEALENLV
+170 DIKGEALENN
-181 LDEYFRDRI
+181 I
-190 NYDGSH
+190 NLYR
-196 NASTGEANIKSYQ
+196 NAAVET
-209 NSNQVSESN
+209 
-218 IDSKQNTAGEINA
+218 DA
-231 ESQLASVLSGGS
+231 ESQLVSVLNSNS
-243 GTEIENEVKSEIKSE
+243 GTEIENEVKGEIKSEIKSE
-258 IEVNAENIAKDNA
+258 METNAEPEPEIENDTKSEIETNA
-271 ENKTESK
+271 EPGTE
-278 TENKVENVVESN
+278 
-290 AVTRVQS
+290 
-297 EMPANMGTNTR
+297 
-308 TDIAT
+308 
-313 NIKSDIEPNI
+313 
-323 KSNSEPDI
+323 
-331 KHNNATN
+331 
-338 IESKIGHNNA
+338 
-348 TNIKPDTEPN
+348 
-358 MEINTESGIE
+358 IE

-378 KCNNKLTDMLKEE
+378 KCNNKLADMLKEE

>member
-59 FFFYRDNGEVRKVF
+59 FFFYRDNGEVKKVF

-97 VGISIDRITGI
+97 VGIAIDRITGI

-130 DDIPIEVNEF
+130 DDIPIEVNKF
-140 KEKSNADINI
+140 KEKSNDDINI
-150 QNNAE
+150 QNSTEAE
-155 ADLKIA
+155 LKIA

-170 DIKGEALENLV
+170 DIKGEALENN
-181 LDEYFRDRI
+181 I
-190 NYDGSH
+190 NLYR
-196 NASTGEANIKSYQ
+196 NAVVET
-209 NSNQVSESN
+209 
-218 IDSKQNTAGEINA
+218 DA
-231 ESQLASVLSGGS
+231 ESQLVSVLNSNS
-243 GTEIENEVKSEIKSE
+243 GTEIEPEVKGEIKSEIKSE
-258 IEVNAENIAKDNA
+258 METNAEPEPEI
-271 ENKTESK
+271 ENDTKSEIETNEEPGTE
-278 TENKVENVVESN
+278 
-290 AVTRVQS
+290 
-297 EMPANMGTNTR
+297 
-308 TDIAT
+308 
-313 NIKSDIEPNI
+313 
-323 KSNSEPDI
+323 
-331 KHNNATN
+331 
-338 IESKIGHNNA
+338 
-348 TNIKPDTEPN
+348 
-358 MEINTESGIE
+358 IE

-378 KCNNKLTDMLKEE
+378 KCNNKLADMLKEGP
-391 QKNDEIDDTG
+391 KNDEIDDTG